1 MNVMTHIS
9 AATDA
14 DVRLDRVHH
23 IGINVSDLDRSIAFY
38 SDLFGVEPLFV
49 NDMRGEGLATGAG
62 LPEADLRFCMMKIS
76 NVVLEIIEWKTPRAK
91 PASSDGPYVGGF
103 HIAFEVDDIDV
114 VHRALAARGVEF
126 TAEPHRF
133 TDDDAAPSIAGATFV
148 YFKDPDGI
156 GLEVYQ
162 KRSRFAD
169 Y

>member
-1 MNVMTHIS
+1 MR
-9 AATDA
+9 DA
-14 DVRLDRVHH
+14 SGTERCR
-23 IGINVSDLDRSIAFY
+23 GTADRSIAFY
-38 SDLFGVEPLFV
+38 RDLFGVEPLFV
-49 NDMRGEGLATGAG
+49 NDMRGEGLARGAG
-62 LPEADLRFCMMKIS
+62 LPQADLRFCMMKIS
-76 NVVLEIIEWKTPRAK
+76 NVVLEIIEWRTPEAK
-91 PASSDGPYVGGF
+91 PAPAGGPHVGGF

-114 VHRALAARGVEF
+114 VHRTLQAKGIEF

-133 TDDDAAPSIAGATFV
+133 ADEDAAPSIAGATFV

>member
-1 MNVMTHIS
+1 VNVAS
-9 AATDA
+9 QATELGP
-14 DVRLDRVHH
+14 DVRLDRMHH
-23 IGINVSDLDRSIAFY
+23 IGINVSDLDRSIDFY
-38 SDLFGVEPLFV
+38 RDLFGVEPLFV
-49 NDMRGEGLATGAG
+49 NDMRGPGLATGAG

-76 NVVLEIIEWKTPRAK
+76 NVVLEIIEWRTPLAT
-91 PASSDGPYVGGF
+91 PAPADGPYVGGF
-103 HIAFEVDDIDV
+103 HLAFEVDDIAA
-114 VHRALAARGVEF
+114 VHRALQARGVEF

-133 TDDDAAPSIAGATFV
+133 GEADAAPAIAGATFV